1 MRRLYGRARREAAL
15 PISVIALVMALGGI
29 GYAAAK
35 IGTRDIKS
43 GAVTA
48 KKLHAKAVRTK
59 KIHANAV
66 RTKKIQDDAV
76 NGAKVEEATLAEVPS
91 ARTAS
96 ELTAPEAYH
105 EVGTPGEPEFQ
116 NGAENFG
123 GTFSTAA
130 FFIDHEG
137 VVHLKGTVRSTT
149 FTVIFTLPAGYRPG
163 QQLFIATQATS
174 ASSAVYVY
182 PNGEI
187 EVRGGPGATN
197 NYALDSITFRA
208 G

>member
-1 MRRLYGRARREAAL
+1 MRRVFGRGRPAAL

-29 GYAAAK
+29 GYAATK
-35 IGTRDIKS
+35 IGTRDIKR

-48 KKLHAKAVRTK
+48 KKLHS
-59 KIHANAV
+59 NAV
-66 RTKKIQDDAV
+66 GTKKIQDDAV
-76 NGAKVEEATLAEVPS
+76 NGAKVDESTLGEVPS
-91 ARTAS
+91 ASRAS
-96 ELTAPEAYH
+96 RLTPPEPYH
-105 EVGTPGEPEFQ
+105 EIGTPGEPEFQ
-116 NGAENFG
+116 NEAENFG
-123 GTFSTAA
+123 DTFSTAA

-137 VVHLKGTVRSTT
+137 VVHLKGTVKSTT
-149 FTVIFTLPAGYRPG
+149 FNVIFTLPEGYRPS

-174 ASSAVYVY
+174 VSSAVYIY
-182 PNGEI
+182 PNGDV